1 MKVTEMF
8 EPCLEKAGAETQNTH
23 VRTQTHNKRT
33 PRSRNGQGEVLWNTK
48 TFKCIEALKLSDTR
62 LHRDICWPLLTIVT
76 FS

>member
-33 PRSRNGQGEVLWNTK
+33 PRSRNGQGEVL
-48 TFKCIEALKLSDTR
+48 
-62 LHRDICWPLLTIVT
+62 
-76 FS
+76 